1 VQHTTTTHT
10 YLDGVDPR
18 LIQRTMIR
26 FRIGEKTERKS
37 SLPLSLPLPLPLSL
51 SLSLPLSLLR
61 LGEAGRSSKETGAWN
76 WKTSP
81 VLEGRLDAVQ
91 LTRLPP
97 EQKEEED

>member
-37 SLPLSLPLPLPLSL
+37 S
-51 SLSLPLSLLR
+51 LSLLR